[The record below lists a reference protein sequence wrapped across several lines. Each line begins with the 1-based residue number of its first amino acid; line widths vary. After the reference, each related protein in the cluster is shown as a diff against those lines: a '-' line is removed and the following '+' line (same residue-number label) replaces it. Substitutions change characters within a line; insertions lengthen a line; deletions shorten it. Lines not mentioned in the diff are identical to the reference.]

1 MRFDYP
7 CWRRDDTIDVKDIEG
22 IIKQK
27 ELANVEENTLIRS
40 LVELVNPKNPLGKC
54 NFLELAYKKIKD
66 VKHRDIDLALES
78 ALNEG
83 YLRVE
88 HVKSEGRSGNA
99 KRIVM
104 LGDHTLDFAENEENQ
119 D

>member
-27 ELANVEENTLIRS
+27 EFANVEEDTLIRS

-54 NFLELAYKKIKD
+54 NFLELAHKKIKD

-78 ALNEG
+78 ALNKG

-104 LGDHTLDFAENEENQ
+104 LGKCNLDFAGNEENQ